1 MRKFFTLVAIFASVV
16 AFVACSSKQQP
27 NKSNMV
33 GTWKHPLVASV
44 VSVNDGDPISIVN
57 NEIIT
62 LKEDGTFVMG
72 EYGPSSTIY
81 EVTGTWNLS
90 DDKTLLEFTFEDGET
105 NSIDIREFTGDSFV
119 TTSIQ
124 GKDYKFTKE

>member
-27 NKSNMV
+27 SKSNMV

-72 EYGPSSTIY
+72 EYGPSSTVY

-124 GKDYKFTKE
+124 GNDFKFTKE